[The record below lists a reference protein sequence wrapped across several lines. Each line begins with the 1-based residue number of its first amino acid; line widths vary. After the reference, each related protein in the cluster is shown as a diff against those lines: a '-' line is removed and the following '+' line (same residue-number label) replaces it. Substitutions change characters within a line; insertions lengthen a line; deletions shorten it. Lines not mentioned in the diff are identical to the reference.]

1 MLAGLAAPAARLSVK
16 ITISLAAFQNIG
28 FVCLDNV
35 LELRGFLVLCA
46 QKPMSPTKRGGDRK
60 IAALCRRL
68 NRQPISDALRKGEPT
83 YPSCEGPAKLCQ
95 LLR

>member
-16 ITISLAAFQNIG
+16 IAISLAAFRKIG

-35 LELRGFLVLCA
+35 LELRGWGLVRCA

-68 NRQPISDALRKGEPT
+68 NRQPISDALRKGEPPT
-83 YPSCEGPAKLCQ
+83 
-95 LLR
+95 LLVKAL